1 MKRCIIFLLGV
12 LALALPLTA
21 AAEDLDNGL
30 QDVLGQ
36 LDLEALEQASGGLPM
51 LEGEP
56 GQWLERLASGKAL
69 LNPEGVLQW
78 LLAEAAGVFRQ
89 TLWRMTRLWIPAL
102 LSAVGE
108 QFFPENSGAG
118 KAARYTGLLTVM
130 GFLCADLKDYVQLCT
145 QSVGDMSGWMQ
156 AIFPLLVT
164 LLAAVGGTASS
175 AFYQPAVMAAAGSM
189 TTMPFAVGVAVLT
202 MAGGLSD
209 NVRLSRLCRLVRQI
223 ANWTLGF
230 GFTVFIG
237 VMSVQGL
244 SAAAVD
250 GVSIRTAKYAMDNFI
265 PIVGGMF
272 ADTVDTLVGCSLLVE
287 NAVGVLGLLVLLLKL
302 LTPLL
307 RTVAALFLY
316 RSASAVL
323 QPVADSPLC
332 RCIGEFGEV
341 FSLLFIIELSVG
353 AMFMLLCAEM
363 LTVGTMTVML
373 R

>member
-36 LDLEALEQASGGLPM
+36 LDLEALEQASGGLPL

-56 GQWLERLASGKAL
+56 SQWLARLASGKAL

-189 TTMPFAVGVAVLT
+189 TTL
-202 MAGGLSD
+202 
-209 NVRLSRLCRLVRQI
+209 
-223 ANWTLGF
+223 
-230 GFTVFIG
+230 IG
-237 VMSVQGL
+237 R
-244 SAAAVD
+244 
-250 GVSIRTAKYAMDNFI
+250 RT
-265 PIVGGMF
+265 
-272 ADTVDTLVGCSLLVE
+272 E
-287 NAVGVLGLLVLLLKL
+287 
-302 LTPLL
+302 
-307 RTVAALFLY
+307 R
-316 RSASAVL
+316 
-323 QPVADSPLC
+323 
-332 RCIGEFGEV
+332 
-341 FSLLFIIELSVG
+341 
-353 AMFMLLCAEM
+353 
-363 LTVGTMTVML
+363 
-373 R
+373 

>member
-36 LDLEALEQASGGLPM
+36 LDLEALEQASGGLPL
-51 LEGEP
+51 LEGKP
-56 GQWLERLASGKAL
+56 SQWLARLASGKEL

-78 LLAEAAGVFRQ
+78 LLAEATGVFRQ

-102 LSAVGE
+102 LSAVSE

-189 TTMPFAVGVAVLT
+189 TTLIQHVTMPFAVGVAV
-202 MAGGLSD
+202 
-209 NVRLSRLCRLVRQI
+209 
-223 ANWTLGF
+223 F
-230 GFTVFIG
+230 PP
-237 VMSVQGL
+237 VMV
-244 SAAAVD
+244 
-250 GVSIRTAKYAMDNFI
+250 
-265 PIVGGMF
+265 
-272 ADTVDTLVGCSLLVE
+272 
-287 NAVGVLGLLVLLLKL
+287 
-302 LTPLL
+302 
-307 RTVAALFLY
+307 
-316 RSASAVL
+316 
-323 QPVADSPLC
+323 
-332 RCIGEFGEV
+332 
-341 FSLLFIIELSVG
+341 
-353 AMFMLLCAEM
+353 
-363 LTVGTMTVML
+363 
-373 R
+373 